1 MNPGEF
7 LIAAVYQVASAAVFA
22 IAAGASK
29 EANANA
35 LPNYPALCIGPERVD
50 STDGFMAG
58 HSWPVDWKQTV
69 NGPGIRMA
77 YAASL
82 DAYPYFAR
90 PRIVHGLPH
99 ELKPPWSH
107 SLYGLIRRHAFHH
120 APPSTNP
127 VSSRHDARCE
137 VRAIV

>member
-50 STDGFMAG
+50 ETDGFMAG

-69 NGPGIRMA
+69 NGTGNPNGIRRKPRRVSVLRQA
-77 YAASL
+77 QDRAWASARAQAALEPQLVRLDTSTRFPSRTSL
-82 DAYPYFAR
+82 DQPCVFKAR
-90 PRIVHGLPH
+90 RTL
-99 ELKPPWSH
+99 
-107 SLYGLIRRHAFHH
+107 
-120 APPSTNP
+120 
-127 VSSRHDARCE
+127 
-137 VRAIV
+137 